1 MKNSTKLILKILWS
15 LFGLFWLGLFLVV
28 FLIAKGLIG
37 YMPEIEQLQNP
48 IDKFASQVFSA
59 EGEVL
64 GSYSQSGSNRVYV
77 SYSGLSN
84 HVVNALIA
92 TEDVRFREHSGI
104 DYRSLSR
111 AIVKRG
117 ILRQK
122 SGGGGST
129 ITQQLAKMLYSP
141 TAENVFTRIL
151 QKPIEWVIA
160 IQLER
165 YYTKD
170 EILSMYLNQFDFLY
184 NAVGIRSA
192 AYTYFGKTPEELN
205 IQEAATLIGMCKNPS
220 AYNPVLQNS
229 VERSLSRRNV
239 VLEQMAK
246 AGYISQAQCDSLARL
261 PLQVSFHRSSHKEGP
276 APYFRERIRLMLSAK
291 KPNRSNYASWQS
303 EEYTADSLAWETDP
317 MYGWCAKNGKNLY
330 TDGLKIYT
338 TLSLPMQIYA
348 EQAVRKHMSQVI
360 QPAFYRE
367 KQGKVYAPFSADI
380 SAKEKQNI
388 LRRAMRQTDRWR
400 AGKKDGL
407 SEQQILAGFNT
418 KRKMQVWSWRGMR
431 DTIMTPLDSIIYLK
445 SLMRTGFMAMNPHN
459 GHIKAYVGGIHFGT
473 FQYDM
478 ISRGRRQIGSTI
490 KPFLYSLAM
499 TDGVTP
505 CDQMMHVPQTLYTKA
520 GKPWTPRGS
529 SRRVGEMVSIQWGLQ
544 NSDNWVTAYLMGQTS
559 PYTFVRLL
567 RSYGLYGRIDNPDVS
582 ICLGTPD
589 ASIGEMVSAYST
601 FVGNGIRVDPLF
613 VTRIEDQHG
622 NVLANFVPKTTEVL
636 SQDAALKML
645 TMLRAVVDGGTGG
658 RLRSRH
664 GLTMP
669 LGGKTGT
676 TQNNSDGWFVGFTPS
691 LVAGCWMGGEDRS
704 IHFDSMSIGQ
714 GAASALPVFGEFM
727 RLVYADPT
735 LGYDVKETFDIP
747 RRFAPCGSIFD
758 ELPLGSYSDAD
769 SVGIELDLLEE

>member
-1 MKNSTKLILKILWS
+1 MKKSTKIILGTLWG
-15 LFGLFWLGLFLVV
+15 LFGLFWIGLLVV
-28 FLIAKGLIG
+28 VTLIAKGAIG
-37 YMPEIEQLQNP
+37 YMPAIEQLQNP

-64 GSYSQSGSNRVYV
+64 GSYSQSGANRVYV
-77 SYSGLSN
+77 SYNDLSDN
-84 HVVNALIA
+84 IVNALIA
-92 TEDVRFREHSGI
+92 TEDVRFRQHSGI
-104 DYRSLSR
+104 DYRALSR

-117 ILRQK
+117 LLGQK

-141 TAENVFTRIL
+141 TAENVFTRVL
-151 QKPIEWVIA
+151 QKPIEWIIA

-192 AYTYFGKTPEELN
+192 AYTYFGKSPENLN
-205 IQEAATLIGMCKNPS
+205 IQEAATLVGMCKNPA
-220 AYNPVLQNS
+220 AYNPVLEAS
-229 VERSLSRRNV
+229 VERSLMRRNV

-246 AGYISQAQCDSLARL
+246 ANYLTQAQCDSISKL
-261 PLQVSFHRSSHKEGP
+261 PLRISFHRNSHKEGE
-276 APYFRERIRLMLSAK
+276 APYFRERVRLMLSAK
-291 KPNRSNYASWQS
+291 KPKRSNYASWQK

-317 MYGWCAKNGKNLY
+317 AYGWCEKNGKNLY

-338 TLSLPMQIYA
+338 TLSLPMQRYA
-348 EQAVRKHMSQVI
+348 EQAVRKQMADVL
-360 QPAFYRE
+360 QPAFDRE
-367 KQGKVYAPFSADI
+367 KAGKSYAPFSSQI
-380 SAKEKQNI
+380 GKEEKQQI
-388 LRRAMRQTDRWR
+388 LKRAMRQSDRWR
-400 AGKKDGL
+400 VAQKEGL
-407 SEQQILAGFNT
+407 SEAEILASFNK
-418 KRKMQVWSWRGMR
+418 KRKMQVWSWQGMR
-431 DTIMTPLDSIIYLK
+431 DTVMSPLDSIVYLK

-459 GHIKAYVGGIHFGT
+459 GHIKAYVGGINFAT

-478 ISRGRRQIGSTI
+478 VSRGRRQVGSTI

-499 TDGVTP
+499 TDGLTP
-505 CDQMMHVPQTLYTKA
+505 CDMMLHVPQTLYTQG

-529 SRRVGEMVSIQWGLQ
+529 SRRVGEMVSIKWGLQ
-544 NSDNWVTAYLMGQTS
+544 NSDNWVTAYLMGLTS

-567 RSYGLYGRIDNPDVS
+567 RSYGLNGIIEYPDVS
-582 ICLGTPD
+582 LCLGTAD

-613 VTRIEDQHG
+613 ITRIEDQHG

-645 TMLRAVVDGGTGG
+645 TMMRAVIDGGTGG

-664 GLTMP
+664 NLKMP

-676 TQNNSDGWFVGFTPS
+676 TQNHSDAWFVGFTPS
-691 LVAGCWMGGEDRS
+691 LVAGCWVGGEDRS

-714 GAASALPVFGEFM
+714 GAASALPIFGEFM
-727 RLVYADPT
+727 RLVYSNRS
-735 LGYDVKETFDIP
+735 LGYDPNEAFEIP
-747 RRFAPCGSIFD
+747 KGFSPCGSSEENQHSEED
-758 ELPLGSYSDAD
+758 D
-769 SVGIELDLLEE
+769 SVGIGLDLLEE